1 VTSPDDPD
9 ADIDAILAGWRQ
21 GDCVLGEHWF
31 LHRAD
36 PQRPLTP
43 QSKEGC
49 DPETGNTEGEVPG
62 FAVLTQTCDLVRRC
76 AERPYVEIAPLV
88 ALNGTPSG

>member
-1 VTSPDDPD
+1 MTSPDDPD